1 MNNFLTEVLQDLGAK
16 PKSLRS
22 KYFYD
27 EVGDKLFQEIMNC
40 NEYYPTT
47 CEAEILES
55 KAEVIARTLRNGFD
69 CFDLLELGA
78 GDATK
83 TTFVLKELVAQGL
96 QMTYMPVD
104 ISANIIEYLNSS
116 LSSKIP
122 GLIVEGLHGEYFEMV
137 DEANRRSTNH
147 KAVLFLGG
155 NIGNMP
161 PDQALVFCKKLATSL
176 QKGDLV
182 LLGFDLKKN
191 PAVIRAA
198 YSDSGGL
205 TKAFNLNLL
214 TRINKE
220 LDGNFDV
227 SKFEHYASYDPAT
240 GACKSFLI
248 SLKPQEVIIS
258 GNKFHFDQDEYIYME
273 ISQKYSLEE
282 INGMAREAGFTI
294 VEHFFDSKQW
304 FLDTVWRVV

>member
-1 MNNFLTEVLQDLGAK
+1 MDNFLKEVLQDLGSK

-27 EVGDKLFQEIMNC
+27 NIGDELFQKIMNC
-40 NEYYPTT
+40 EEYYPTK

-55 KAEVIARTLRNGFD
+55 KAGVIAKTLKNGFD
-69 CFDLLELGA
+69 CFDLIELGA

-83 TTFVLKELVAQGL
+83 TTFVLEELVAQGV

-104 ISANIIEYLNSS
+104 ISSSIIDYLNTN
-116 LSSKIP
+116 LADKIP
-122 GLIVEGLHGEYFEMV
+122 GLKVEGLNGEYFEMV
-137 DEANRRSTNH
+137 DEANLRSENH
-147 KAVLFLGG
+147 KAVMFLGG

-161 PDQALVFCKKLATSL
+161 PDQALVFCKKLAESL
-176 QKGDLV
+176 QSGDIV

-191 PAVIRAA
+191 PGVIRAA
-198 YSDSGGL
+198 YSDSAGY

-214 TRINKE
+214 SRINKE
-220 LDGNFDV
+220 LNGNFDI

-240 GACKSFLI
+240 GACKSYLV
-248 SLKPQEVIIS
+248 SLRDQDVVIS
-258 GNKFHFDQDEYIYME
+258 GHTFHFDQDEFIYME
-273 ISQKYSLEE
+273 ISQKYSVEE
-282 INGMAREAGFTI
+282 IDELAVKSGFST
-294 VEHFFDSKQW
+294 VEHFFDSKKW